1 METKTREDIIQEIF
15 KTKERN
21 ILLQL
26 PTSFGKTKITI
37 DLLAERSN
45 QRWKVTKKFPKILV
59 VVPRLVHFDTWKNEF
74 LKWNKERLLSCVTF
88 TTYAS
93 LEKHAGVWDFVVF
106 DECQHLSERC
116 RNLLSKFDI
125 ANSFLLSATVKQQ
138 HLEDLKATFRGLYV
152 YGVST
157 REAIVNGILP
167 DPVVLL
173 YPLRLNG
180 VNCNQVYIKR
190 PAKKPVVNCIY
201 RDRFKYLYNTDIQ
214 VKIRCTAVE
223 YHQLLVEDINHYEDR
238 MKYSVKEGL
247 RFKWLNL
254 RSQRLTWLSN
264 QKLDKVKQILAV
276 CKHERTLTF
285 CNSIAQT
292 EKLGDYPIN
301 SENGNSMENLEKFN
315 NGEIDHITACNMLN
329 EGVNLTD
336 CRIGI
341 YANLNSSKTI
351 VQQRLGRILRH
362 KNPLI
367 IIPYYTNTR
376 EEELVK
382 KMIEDYNPSLVHT
395 INHLNELLKF
405 LQ

>member
-59 VVPRLVHFDTWKNEF
+59 VVPRLVHFDTWKSEF

-93 LEKHAGVWDFVVF
+93 LEKHTGVWDFVVF

-125 ANSFLLSATVKQQ
+125 ANSFLLSATVKRQ
-138 HLEDLKATFRGLYV
+138 HLEELKGTFKGLYV
-152 YGVST
+152 YKVST
-157 REAIVNGILP
+157 REAIVNDILP

-173 YPLRLNG
+173 YPLRLDS

-190 PAKKPVVNCIY
+190 PKEKAVVNCIY
-201 RDRFKYLYNTDIQ
+201 KDRFKYLRTKGIQ
-214 VKIRCTAVE
+214 VKIRCTPSE
-223 YHQLLVEDINHYEDR
+223 FHQLLLEDISYYEDR
-238 MKYSVKEGL
+238 MKYSANQRL
-247 RFKWLNL
+247 RFKYLHL
-254 RSQRLTWLSN
+254 CSERLIWLSN
-264 QKLDKVKQILAV
+264 QKVDKVKQILEM

-292 EKLGDYPIN
+292 ERLGRYPVN
-301 SENGNSMENLEKFN
+301 SKDSDSKENLEKFN

-341 YANLNSSKTI
+341 YANLNSSEII